1 MSIEPTNDGI
11 CSCPHYNI
19 QLLEPKFSMRI
30 LLFLRDRPPTSL
42 SEIYDAV
49 SYGTNMPRKLES
61 LRDGGLIDMRP
72 CGRAVYVSLTD
83 AGRDVASKLDDIT
96 RIIEDNTAK
105 RG

>member
-1 MSIEPTNDGI
+1 MNPSTKNDVIGKQD
-11 CSCPHYNI
+11 SI

-61 LRDGGLIDMRP
+61 LRDGGLIIMKP

-83 AGRDVASKLDDIT
+83 AGKDVASKLDDIT
-96 RIIEDNTAK
+96 RIIEDNTTK

>member
-1 MSIEPTNDGI
+1 MIHHIDNMAHCDSIEI
-11 CSCPHYNI
+11 
-19 QLLEPKFSMRI
+19 LEPKFSMRI

-61 LRDGGLIDMRP
+61 LRDGGLIIMKP

-96 RIIEDNTAK
+96 RIIEDNTTK

>member
-1 MSIEPTNDGI
+1 MGYCNS
-11 CSCPHYNI
+11 I

-61 LRDGGLIDMRP
+61 LRDGGLIIMKP
-72 CGRAVYVSLTD
+72 CDRAVYVSLTD
-83 AGRDVASKLDDIT
+83 DGRCHPNSTISPVSSRTT
-96 RIIEDNTAK
+96 RLNGVKHNYFLNLTELF
-105 RG
+105 